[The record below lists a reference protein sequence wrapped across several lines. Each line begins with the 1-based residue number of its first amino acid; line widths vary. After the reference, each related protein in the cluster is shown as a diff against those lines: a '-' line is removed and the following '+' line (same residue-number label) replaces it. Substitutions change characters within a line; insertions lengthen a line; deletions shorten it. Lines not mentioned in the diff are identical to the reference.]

1 MVAAQRRAGGTY
13 CNARGPC
20 VGRVY
25 SNDMLR
31 GGGYAEVRPRRAAA
45 SPVQDGRSPASI
57 ARCRSFASSRQSPP
71 RAAVQR
77 DDGLVH
83 TLYKAHQAGNRPRRS
98 EPRTPCHVY
107 TATVLH
113 RMRSEKHMVRAIR
126 RTSTVEVFMRF
137 RDANIGYA
145 GTRVLVCCCDQSGVR
160 DIGCL

>member
-1 MVAAQRRAGGTY
+1 MVVAAQRRAGGTY

-77 DDGLVH
+77 DDGL
-83 TLYKAHQAGNRPRRS
+83 TL
-98 EPRTPCHVY
+98 C
-107 TATVLH
+107 
-113 RMRSEKHMVRAIR
+113 IR
-126 RTSTVEVFMRF
+126 RTKLGIGPDVPNHALLAMCTLPQFSTVEVFMRF